1 MASYKPLEFTQERA
15 EDHFSRKEGWNLKL
29 FSDLTKIMK
38 NVKEEFGMFQ
48 TLFSFG
54 FLPKNRQAQS
64 YNFAYKVINFGIL
77 QVIGVASY

>member
-1 MASYKPLEFTQERA
+1 
-15 EDHFSRKEGWNLKL
+15 
-29 FSDLTKIMK
+29 MK

-54 FLPKNRQAQS
+54 FCLKRNRQAQS
-64 YNFAYKVINFGIL
+64 YNLIRIKSLTLEIL